1 MAGFAFNFT
10 VIGLFWIG
18 HHGLFRRL
26 KAIDRSLMLLNLLF
40 LVPPVVYRWIL
51 LRILPGPVVFLLSI
65 PVAIAQPVLAQYL
78 WLLALFSVLVIRCLE
93 PPEPDPAAAERD
105 DPAAP

>member
-40 LVPPVVYRWIL
+40 LVPPVV
-51 LRILPGPVVFLLSI
+51 
-65 PVAIAQPVLAQYL
+65 
-78 WLLALFSVLVIRCLE
+78 
-93 PPEPDPAAAERD
+93 
-105 DPAAP
+105 